1 MKTKLYK
8 TLATLVVFL
17 VFAMPTQAQADA
29 YYSLDDIISNLVIIE
44 SNGKAKALGDW
55 TTILVK
61 DKEGKLVP
69 IKYPKAVGILQIHP
83 IMIKEAN
90 RILKRNYFTVADRL
104 SPIKSRQVAKVFLS
118 YQVDRY
124 KKKHG
129 EYPSE
134 LRLAC
139 SWNSGSIFN
148 KMPRAYSK
156 KYIKFEEM

>member
-1 MKTKLYK
+1 MNKYYKL
-8 TLATLVVFL
+8 LAALVAFL
-17 VFAMPTQAQADA
+17 VFATPSQADVH
-29 YYSLDDIISNLVIIE
+29 YSLDNIISNLVKIE
-44 SNGKAKALGDW
+44 SNGKANALGDW
-55 TTILVK
+55 TKILVK
-61 DKEGKLVP
+61 DRTGKLVA
-69 IKYPKAVGILQIHP
+69 IDYPKAVGILQIHP

-90 RILKRNYFTVADRL
+90 RILKRNQFTVADRL
-104 SPIKSRQVAKVFLS
+104 SSVKSRQVAKVFLS

-148 KMPRAYSK
+148 KIPSAYSK